1 MAKKEKIQ
9 RCEPFI
15 LSWVYVKGFANWKV
29 VAERLKNTNLDK
41 LLWPRRKPS
50 LQWIQIAGV
59 AGVAEGG
66 TWGEIVCRESRL
78 ALQLG
83 EVRNKRGLTI

>member
-1 MAKKEKIQ
+1 MARKEKIQ

-41 LLWPRRKPS
+41 LLWARRKPS
-50 LQWIQIAGV
+50 LQWIQIVGVGGCVGGGVQGKQAG
-59 AGVAEGG
+59 
-66 TWGEIVCRESRL
+66 L
-78 ALQLG
+78 ATG
-83 EVRNKRGLTI
+83 KS